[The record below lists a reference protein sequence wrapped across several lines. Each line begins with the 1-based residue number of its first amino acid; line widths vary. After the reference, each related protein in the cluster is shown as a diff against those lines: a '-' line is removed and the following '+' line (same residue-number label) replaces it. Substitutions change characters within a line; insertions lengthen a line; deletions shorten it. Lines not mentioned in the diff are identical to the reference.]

1 VTDTDDIVAITQ
13 LVVRERESRDC
24 GFWNRMRD
32 CFHPD
37 SEVNISWFR
46 GNGYDFVE
54 GSKDMAARGMRAKHR
69 LGPVLVTLG
78 KEPQAH
84 GKEPQAHGKGPQ
96 APTGQRA
103 LASLSGIIDIP
114 ETLDGKDFT
123 LSAHCMMYYRVEKRA
138 GTWRLASFEVV
149 YRRDEFVP
157 AILGQ
162 TANVPVALLASY
174 RPAYRNLCYSLRL
187 KGYTPNNAL
196 AGEDRPDTV
205 RDLLESMYS
214 WLGLPMPD

>member
-1 VTDTDDIVAITQ
+1 MTNTDDIVAITQ

-37 SEVNISWFR
+37 AEVNISWFR
-46 GNGYDFVE
+46 GSGHDFVE
-54 GSKDMAARGMRAKHR
+54 ASKDMAARGMLAKHR
-69 LGPVLVTLG
+69 LGPILVTLN
-78 KEPQAH
+78 
-84 GKEPQAHGKGPQ
+84 
-96 APTGQRA
+96 GQRA
-103 LASLSGIIDIP
+103 LASMSAIIDIP
-114 ETLDGKDFT
+114 EKLEGKDFT
-123 LSAHCMMYYRVEKRA
+123 LSAHSMMYYRVEKRA

-162 TANVPVALLASY
+162 SAELPAALLASY
-174 RPAYRNLCYSLRL
+174 RPSYRNLCYSLHL
-187 KGYTPNNAL
+187 KGYTPNNGL

-205 RDLLESMYS
+205 RALLQAMYA
-214 WLGLPMPD
+214 WLGLPLPD